1 MEQSQKQRNF
11 IALIRHGERGDKL
24 PGFVVENPVDPLLT
38 PRGMKQAT

>member
-1 MEQSQKQRNF
+1 MEHKKIKHF
-11 IALIRHGERGDKL
+11 IAVIRHGERGDKL